1 MGSKPGSAMSTQDR
15 ATYAR
20 AGATIAHHD
29 VNMRQ
34 PEDVLAGLRELMA
47 QTLKSTLLVCVDQT
61 LLGENHRLFLAQY
74 GMFTTIGFEIING
87 SMTLGGTHKIRV
99 NLN

>member
-47 QTLKSTLLVCVDQT
+47 QRHA
-61 LLGENHRLFLAQY
+61 ENAQVY
-74 GMFTTIGFEIING
+74 PAG
-87 SMTLGGTHKIRV
+87 LR
-99 NLN
+99 